1 VQSSPMQLE
10 IKASKRGYSWSTLT
24 YKSLGGGPLD
34 FYLFYGPSY
43 LDVIKQYQE
52 VIGHPKM
59 MPLWAH
65 GLMSRSPLYKKS
77 DKAIEAV

>member
-1 VQSSPMQLE
+1 MQLE
-10 IKASKRGYSWSTLT
+10 VKSSSKGKDWSTLS
-24 YKSLGGGPLD
+24 YKSLGGGYLD
-34 FYLFYGPSY
+34 FFLFYGPSY

-65 GLMSRSPLYKKS
+65 GLMSRSFAYK
-77 DKAIEAV
+77 DTNLALDAI